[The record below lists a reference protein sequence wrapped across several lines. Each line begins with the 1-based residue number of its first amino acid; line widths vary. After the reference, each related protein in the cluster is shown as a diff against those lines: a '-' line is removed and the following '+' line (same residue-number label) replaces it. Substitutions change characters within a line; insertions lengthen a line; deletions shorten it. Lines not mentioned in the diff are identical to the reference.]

1 MKRSKKS
8 RPSGPQ
14 RNDLHL
20 PIVDATSGGGSKTSV
35 TSAFAGGQFKQVV
48 ADLGDE
54 IRALYTAD
62 DTPWIVGYSGGKD
75 STATL
80 QLVWTAIASLP
91 PADRTKE
98 IHVISTDTLVENPIV
113 AMWVAKSLDT
123 MRDAA
128 AASEMPIRTHR
139 LAPELGNSF
148 WVNLIGRGYPA
159 PRHKFRWCTE
169 RLKIRPSN
177 AFITSVVKASG
188 EAILVLGIRK
198 AESSRRA
205 ANMKKHEARRV
216 RDRLSPNA
224 SLPGS
229 LVYSPIEDWT
239 NDDVWFY
246 LMQSSNPWGYS
257 NRDLLGMYAGASA
270 DGECPLVVDSS
281 TPSCG
286 DSRFGCWVC
295 TLVDQDKSMTAMI
308 QNDDEKQWMLP
319 LLELRNAL
327 DFRSGVVEEGDD
339 IDSTDRHLRDF
350 RRMSGSVQLMA
361 DGRPIP
367 GPYLQ
372 SARESWL
379 KKLLAAQVHIQKHG
393 PRDCADLTLISLEE
407 LQEIRRIWV
416 IDKHELEDSLPRIY
430 EEVTGAPYPGGPL
443 DDDMVLGDA
452 EMTDLAVSCGEDRL
466 HYELCRE
473 LLSLTSNQKN
483 VAKRSGLFTQLE
495 RAFEKHFY
503 TDESDAVSRA
513 TEVMRRRREK
523 RRQRAQDD
531 TPLFKDNEE

>member
-1 MKRSKKS
+1 MKQSKK
-8 RPSGPQ
+8 RLPNKQ
-14 RNDLHL
+14 NDGDRLL
-20 PIVDATSGGGSKTSV
+20 PIVEVSAGGGSKWPAASV
-35 TSAFAGGQFKQVV
+35 FAGGQFKQVV
-48 ADLGDE
+48 SSLENE
-54 IRALYTAD
+54 IRTLYTAD
-62 DTPWIVGYSGGKD
+62 DTPWIIGYSGGKD

-80 QLVWTAIASLP
+80 QLVWIAIAALP

-123 MRDAA
+123 MSDAA
-128 AASEMPIRTHR
+128 AASGMPIRTHR
-139 LAPELGNSF
+139 LAPELANSF

-177 AFITSVVKASG
+177 GFITSVVKASG
-188 EAILVLGIRK
+188 EAILVLGTRK

-216 RDRLSPNA
+216 RDRLSPNS

-239 NDDVWFY
+239 NDDVWFF
-246 LMQSSNPWGYS
+246 LMQSTNPWGYS
-257 NRDLLGMYAGASA
+257 NRELLGMYAGASA

-295 TLVDQDKSMTAMI
+295 TLVDEDKSMTAMI

-327 DFRSGVVEEGDD
+327 DFRSGVVADGDD
-339 IDSTDRHLRDF
+339 INSTDRHLRDF
-350 RRMSGSVQLMA
+350 RRMSGSVQLMS

-367 GPYLQ
+367 GPYIQ

-379 KKLLAAQVHIQKHG
+379 RRLLAAQVHIQKHG
-393 PRDCADLTLISLEE
+393 PRDCADLTLISMAE

-416 IDKHELEDSLPRIY
+416 IDKHELEDSLPGIY
-430 EEVTGAPYPGGPL
+430 VEATGMPYPGGPL

-452 EMTDLAVSCGEDRL
+452 EMADLAESCGTDRL

-473 LLSLTSNQKN
+473 LLSLTNNQKN

-495 RAFEKHFY
+495 RAFERHFY
-503 TDESDAVSRA
+503 SDESDAVSRA
-513 TEVMRRRREK
+513 AEVVRKRREK
-523 RRQRAQDD
+523 RVQRDQTDA
-531 TPLFKDNEE
+531 PLFREDEE

>member
-1 MKRSKKS
+1 MKQSKK
-8 RPSGPQ
+8 RLPNKQ
-14 RNDLHL
+14 NDGDRLL
-20 PIVDATSGGGSKTSV
+20 PIVEVSDGGGSKGAAASV
-35 TSAFAGGQFKQVV
+35 FAGGQFKQVV
-48 ADLGDE
+48 SSLEDE
-54 IRALYTAD
+54 IRSLYTAD
-62 DTPWIVGYSGGKD
+62 DTPWIIGYSGGKD

-80 QLVWTAIASLP
+80 QLVWIAIAALP

-123 MRDAA
+123 MSDAA
-128 AASEMPIRTHR
+128 AASGMPIRTHR
-139 LAPELGNSF
+139 LAPELANSF

-177 AFITSVVKASG
+177 GFITSVVKASG
-188 EAILVLGIRK
+188 EAILVLGTRK

-216 RDRLSPNA
+216 RDRLSPNS

-239 NDDVWFY
+239 NDDVWFF
-246 LMQSSNPWGYS
+246 LMQSTNPWGYS
-257 NRDLLGMYAGASA
+257 NRELLGMYAGASA

-295 TLVDQDKSMTAMI
+295 TLVDEDKSMTAMI

-327 DFRSGVVEEGDD
+327 DFRSGVVADGDD
-339 IDSTDRHLRDF
+339 INSTDRHLRDF
-350 RRMSGSVQLMA
+350 RRMSGSVQLMS

-367 GPYLQ
+367 GPYIQ

-379 KKLLAAQVHIQKHG
+379 RRLLAAQVHIQKHG
-393 PRDCADLTLISLEE
+393 PRDCADLTLISMAE

-416 IDKHELEDSLPRIY
+416 IDKHELEDSLPGIY
-430 EEVTGAPYPGGPL
+430 VEATGMPYPGGPL

-452 EMTDLAVSCGEDRL
+452 EMADLAESCGTDRL

-473 LLSLTSNQKN
+473 LLSLTNNQKN
-483 VAKRSGLFTQLE
+483 VAKRSGLFTQPE
-495 RAFEKHFY
+495 RAFERHFY
-503 TDESDAVSRA
+503 SDESDAVSRA
-513 TEVMRRRREK
+513 AEVVRKRREK
-523 RRQRAQDD
+523 RVQRDQTDA
-531 TPLFKDNEE
+531 PLFREDEE

>member
-8 RPSGPQ
+8 RPGGPQ
-14 RNDLHL
+14 RNDHHL
-20 PIVDATSGGGSKTSV
+20 PIVDATNGGGPKASV

-54 IRALYTAD
+54 IRTLYTAD

-113 AMWVAKSLDT
+113 ARWVAKSLDT

-128 AASEMPIRTHR
+128 TASEMPIRTHR

-430 EEVTGAPYPGGPL
+430 EEATGAPYPGGPL

-531 TPLFKDNEE
+531 TPLFTDNEE